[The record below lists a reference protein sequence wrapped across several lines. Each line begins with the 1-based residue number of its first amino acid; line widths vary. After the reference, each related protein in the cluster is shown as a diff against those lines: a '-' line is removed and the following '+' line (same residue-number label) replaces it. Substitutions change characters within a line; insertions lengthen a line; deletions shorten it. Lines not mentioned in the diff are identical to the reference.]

1 MSLSEIGK
9 PTTLDV
15 ASMENPLS
23 EKKRRKRKGFLP
35 KIPDF
40 TEELARKKQ
49 KFNFPTLSLDFLT
62 PSPPQKP
69 LGLCP
74 VELSDLGLPGNQL
87 PPPKPTLSPSTK
99 SPFSDLS
106 FPALNPMNTKD
117 LTKPT
122 PRRARPPCVDLTVEE
137 KKVVKSF
144 SPKSLTKP
152 KPTKKSLKLTPKRKP
167 KVRAPKRAN
176 RPPVEFVEIPKIL
189 NYSLEEFKPN
199 QLYGTWA
206 GVGTDVFTIDKKL
219 CITGAAKT
227 QIKKTKKG
235 YTFKFLKEDWKVNEE
250 NSTFEN
256 IEWENMN
263 PKAKITQVSWT
274 KIPEN
279 GALAMNDLVGN
290 WAGYGDDRFNVQPD
304 AAGSLV
310 VRHYELEKESKAI
323 VKLSRRRGKTLLNA
337 FGSCW
342 VLLNVVSNKN
352 EVYWLRKDYKD
363 GPGTK
368 YACWRRLILKK

>member
-1 MSLSEIGK
+1 
-9 PTTLDV
+9 
-15 ASMENPLS
+15 
-23 EKKRRKRKGFLP
+23 
-35 KIPDF
+35 
-40 TEELARKKQ
+40 
-49 KFNFPTLSLDFLT
+49 LDFLT
-62 PSPPQKP
+62 PSPPHKP
-69 LGLCP
+69 LGLNA
-74 VELSDLGLPGNQL
+74 VQLSDLKFPDKQL
-87 PPPKPTLSPSTK
+87 PPPEPTLSPSTK
-99 SPFSDLS
+99 TPFIDMS
-106 FPALNPMNTKD
+106 FPALNPLNTKD
-117 LTKPT
+117 LKKSTSRP
-122 PRRARPPCVDLTVEE
+122 ARPPCVDLTFEEE

-152 KPTKKSLKLTPKRKP
+152 KPTKSAKMAPKRKP
-167 KVRAPKRAN
+167 KVRAPKKVN
-176 RPPVEFVEIPKIL
+176 RLPVEFVEIPAIL

-219 CITGAAKT
+219 CVTGAVET

-235 YTFKFLKEDWKVNEE
+235 YTFKIFEEDWKISEE

-256 IEWENMN
+256 IEWENLD

-279 GALAMNDLVGN
+279 EALAMNDLVGN
-290 WAGYGDDRFNVQPD
+290 WAGYGEDRFNVQPD

-310 VRHYELEKESKAI
+310 VRHYELEQESKAD

-352 EVYWLRKDYKD
+352 EVYWLRKDYKED
-363 GPGTK
+363 RTGTK